1 MIFYIVNVNKIII
14 FLFLRVNVN
23 VPFQGQG
30 LVLAGFYFCFT
41 WLFAYPALLRF
52 PDREIPDF
60 YPIFIMLH
68 TWDGL

>member
-1 MIFYIVNVNKIII
+1 M
-14 FLFLRVNVN
+14 
-23 VPFQGQG
+23 
-30 LVLAGFYFCFT
+30 LAGFYFCFT

-68 TWDGL
+68 TWDGLRLVVFVRISKQLVGSRLDPEKNLTHLKS

>member
-1 MIFYIVNVNKIII
+1 M
-14 FLFLRVNVN
+14 
-23 VPFQGQG
+23 
-30 LVLAGFYFCFT
+30 LAGFYFCFT

-68 TWDGL
+68 TWDGLRLVVFVMCS